1 MSAARDRAESRAA
14 AASPEARPP
23 AVARARALLPMIEA
37 AAPRI
42 EAERR
47 LPADVVAALHAAA
60 LFRTLLPRALGG
72 EELPPH
78 DHVRVTEAIAAADAS
93 TAWCIGQ
100 ASGCSLAAA
109 YMQPEIAREIW
120 GPADAVVA
128 WGAQYGDALAE
139 VVDGGYRV
147 TGTWHFASG
156 GHHATWFGG
165 HCHVKERDG
174 AIRMGADG
182 VPIERTMMFR
192 AGTAPLQDV
201 WRVVGLRGTGSDSYS
216 VTDLFVPEAYS
227 VGRDRPEERLLPD
240 PLYKFSGTHLY
251 CSGFAG
257 VALGIA
263 RGMLDALI
271 ALAQRK
277 TPRVAA
283 RTLRDSEVLRHQ
295 IAECEAKLRSARA
308 FLHEALREAWE
319 EAERGEELSLE
330 RRVLIRLSA
339 TSAIHRAKEVAETAY
354 HEAGATA
361 VFDSNPFE
369 RRMRDMHAA
378 AQQLQGRT
386 AHIELCGQYFVGMQP
401 RLRFL

>member
-216 VTDLFVPEAYS
+216 VTDLFVPEVPFIFGEADRS
-227 VGRDRPEERLLPD
+227 TRAAIISLARLRPELGTTDSRSELLRKRL
-240 PLYKFSGTHLY
+240 
-251 CSGFAG
+251 A
-257 VALGIA
+257 
-263 RGMLDALI
+263 
-271 ALAQRK
+271 
-277 TPRVAA
+277 
-283 RTLRDSEVLRHQ
+283 SEVIHQ
-295 IAECEAKLRSARA
+295 M
-308 FLHEALREAWE
+308 
-319 EAERGEELSLE
+319 G
-330 RRVLIRLSA
+330 LIRGLAHCPNNRCVMFMS
-339 TSAIHRAKEVAETAY
+339 TTVQETDKK
-354 HEAGATA
+354 GL
-361 VFDSNPFE
+361 
-369 RRMRDMHAA
+369 
-378 AQQLQGRT
+378 QLCANCRK
-386 AHIELCGQYFVGMQP
+386 
-401 RLRFL
+401 RLGSSDR